1 MSSVTTSTT
10 RRETKSTTNDYDD
23 SLSAVYSY
31 KSHIT
36 PRSTTI
42 SRRNAGPNR
51 TIVQTVYSSSSGYG
65 GAANQG
71 NFLYGGGVPLKPKNA
86 AVVAI
91 AEGREKEKREL
102 SQLNDKFA
110 SYVERVRFLEVHN
123 KKLQME
129 LEALKNRAGGESG
142 KIREMYEIELREA
155 KHLIDETS
163 KDKANA
169 ELKAR
174 TCEEDAERFRKR
186 YADVLNNRNADKA
199 RIDELNKQI
208 ADNEAEINLLKRRLG
223 DLEDEAKRYKIE
235 TQRLLGEIQRI
246 TAELDTETL
255 QRVQLENEKNGLEE
269 ELSFLRQMHAQELE
283 DLRQK
288 SFLDVG
294 LDSSQF
300 FKSELANA
308 IREIRNE
315 YEQING
321 NQRAEMEQWYRM
333 KIQEV
338 QTRGRPEAAD
348 TVIAREETR
357 KLRTAVSDQRR
368 EIANMKARN
377 AELDARIKEIEELLL
392 AEQKDGQALIDEK
405 EIEIKE
411 LRRRQQELLAD
422 YDELTRM
429 KTTLEEEIQ
438 TYRRLLEGEGDK
450 EGLKQVVE
458 GIEERARQQMYNSPA
473 GGAGYQGST
482 SYSFSMQQT
491 SGGGRYT
498 AGNTIASSIGGG
510 GGARSG
516 SSNQSNNSVTKLKF
530 SY

>member
-1 MSSVTTSTT
+1 M
-10 RRETKSTTNDYDD
+10 
-23 SLSAVYSY
+23 
-31 KSHIT
+31 
-36 PRSTTI
+36 
-42 SRRNAGPNR
+42 
-51 TIVQTVYSSSSGYG
+51 
-65 GAANQG
+65 
-71 NFLYGGGVPLKPKNA
+71 
-86 AVVAI
+86 
-91 AEGREKEKREL
+91 
-102 SQLNDKFA
+102 
-110 SYVERVRFLEVHN
+110 
-123 KKLQME
+123 
-129 LEALKNRAGGESG
+129 
-142 KIREMYEIELREA
+142 
-155 KHLIDETS
+155 
-163 KDKANA
+163 
-169 ELKAR
+169 
-174 TCEEDAERFRKR
+174 
-186 YADVLNNRNADKA
+186 
-199 RIDELNKQI
+199 
-208 ADNEAEINLLKRRLG
+208 
-223 DLEDEAKRYKIE
+223 
-235 TQRLLGEIQRI
+235 
-246 TAELDTETL
+246 
-255 QRVQLENEKNGLEE
+255 
-269 ELSFLRQMHAQELE
+269 
-283 DLRQK
+283 
-288 SFLDVG
+288 
-294 LDSSQF
+294 F
-300 FKSELANA
+300 FFFNSELANA

-377 AELDARIKEIEELLL
+377 AELDARIKEIEELLQ

-473 GGAGYQGST
+473 GGAGGYQGAT

-498 AGNTIASSIGGG
+498 AGNTIASSIGAG

-516 SSNQSNNSVTKLKF
+516 SSQQSNSSVTKLKF

>member
-1 MSSVTTSTT
+1 M
-10 RRETKSTTNDYDD
+10 
-23 SLSAVYSY
+23 
-31 KSHIT
+31 
-36 PRSTTI
+36 I
-42 SRRNAGPNR
+42 S
-51 TIVQTVYSSSSGYG
+51 
-65 GAANQG
+65 
-71 NFLYGGGVPLKPKNA
+71 
-86 AVVAI
+86 
-91 AEGREKEKREL
+91 
-102 SQLNDKFA
+102 
-110 SYVERVRFLEVHN
+110 
-123 KKLQME
+123 
-129 LEALKNRAGGESG
+129 
-142 KIREMYEIELREA
+142 
-155 KHLIDETS
+155 
-163 KDKANA
+163 
-169 ELKAR
+169 
-174 TCEEDAERFRKR
+174 
-186 YADVLNNRNADKA
+186 
-199 RIDELNKQI
+199 
-208 ADNEAEINLLKRRLG
+208 
-223 DLEDEAKRYKIE
+223 RYKIE

-246 TAELDTETL
+246 TAELDSETL

-315 YEQING
+315 YEQINN

-348 TVIAREETR
+348 TIIAREETR

-405 EIEIKE
+405 EAEIKE

-438 TYRRLLEGEGDK
+438 TYRRLLEGEGEK

-458 GIEERARQQMYNSPA
+458 GIEERARQQMFNAP
-473 GGAGYQGST
+473 GGSGGSGYGGSN
-482 SYSFSMQQT
+482 SYSFSIQSS
-491 SGGGRYT
+491 SGGGRYVG
-498 AGNTIASSIGGG
+498 GNTIASTISSSTRGSTAAASGGQ
-510 GGARSG
+510 ASTV
-516 SSNQSNNSVTKLKF
+516 SKLKF
-530 SY
+530 AY

>member
-1 MSSVTTSTT
+1 M
-10 RRETKSTTNDYDD
+10 
-23 SLSAVYSY
+23 
-31 KSHIT
+31 
-36 PRSTTI
+36 
-42 SRRNAGPNR
+42 
-51 TIVQTVYSSSSGYG
+51 
-65 GAANQG
+65 
-71 NFLYGGGVPLKPKNA
+71 
-86 AVVAI
+86 
-91 AEGREKEKREL
+91 
-102 SQLNDKFA
+102 
-110 SYVERVRFLEVHN
+110 
-123 KKLQME
+123 
-129 LEALKNRAGGESG
+129 
-142 KIREMYEIELREA
+142 
-155 KHLIDETS
+155 
-163 KDKANA
+163 
-169 ELKAR
+169 
-174 TCEEDAERFRKR
+174 
-186 YADVLNNRNADKA
+186 
-199 RIDELNKQI
+199 
-208 ADNEAEINLLKRRLG
+208 
-223 DLEDEAKRYKIE
+223 
-235 TQRLLGEIQRI
+235 
-246 TAELDTETL
+246 
-255 QRVQLENEKNGLEE
+255 QLENEKNGLEE

-377 AELDARIKEIEELLL
+377 AELDARIKEIEELLM

-405 EIEIKE
+405 ETEIKE
-411 LRRRQQELLAD
+411 LRRRQAELLAD

-458 GIEERARQQMYNSPA
+458 GIEERARQQMYNSPSGGG
-473 GGAGYQGST
+473 GGAGHT

-491 SGGGRYT
+491 SGGGRDT

-510 GGARSG
+510 RSASSHAGG
-516 SSNQSNNSVTKLKF
+516 SSSNNSVTKLKF

>member
-1 MSSVTTSTT
+1 M
-10 RRETKSTTNDYDD
+10 
-23 SLSAVYSY
+23 
-31 KSHIT
+31 
-36 PRSTTI
+36 
-42 SRRNAGPNR
+42 
-51 TIVQTVYSSSSGYG
+51 
-65 GAANQG
+65 
-71 NFLYGGGVPLKPKNA
+71 
-86 AVVAI
+86 
-91 AEGREKEKREL
+91 
-102 SQLNDKFA
+102 
-110 SYVERVRFLEVHN
+110 
-123 KKLQME
+123 
-129 LEALKNRAGGESG
+129 
-142 KIREMYEIELREA
+142 
-155 KHLIDETS
+155 
-163 KDKANA
+163 
-169 ELKAR
+169 
-174 TCEEDAERFRKR
+174 
-186 YADVLNNRNADKA
+186 
-199 RIDELNKQI
+199 
-208 ADNEAEINLLKRRLG
+208 
-223 DLEDEAKRYKIE
+223 
-235 TQRLLGEIQRI
+235 
-246 TAELDTETL
+246 
-255 QRVQLENEKNGLEE
+255 QLENEKNGLEE

-377 AELDARIKEIEELLL
+377 AELDARIKEIEELLM

-405 EIEIKE
+405 ETEIKE
-411 LRRRQQELLAD
+411 LRRRQAELLAD

-458 GIEERARQQMYNSPA
+458 GIEERARQQMYNSPSGGG
-473 GGAGYQGST
+473 GGAGHT

-510 GGARSG
+510 RSASSHAGG
-516 SSNQSNNSVTKLKF
+516 SSSNNSVTKLKF

>member
-1 MSSVTTSTT
+1 MTSQTSSVSSSKI
-10 RRETKSTTNDYDD
+10 RETKTTDYDD
-23 SLSAVYSY
+23 TLSAVYSY
-31 KSHIT
+31 KSHIA

-42 SRRNAGPNR
+42 SRRTHGPGR

-65 GAANQG
+65 AGSGSGAG
-71 NFLYGGGVPLKPKNA
+71 GFLYGGVPMKPKNA

-91 AEGREKEKREL
+91 AENREKEKREL

-169 ELKAR
+169 ELKAKA
-174 TCEEDAERFRKR
+174 CEEDAERFKR
-186 YADVLNNRNADKA
+186 RYNDVLNNRNADKA
-199 RIDELNKQI
+199 RIDDLNKQI

-223 DLEDEAKRYKIE
+223 DLEDEAKRYKVE

-246 TAELDTETL
+246 TAELDSETL

-269 ELSFLRQMHAQELE
+269 ELNFLRQMHTQELE

-315 YEQING
+315 YEQINN

-357 KLRTAVSDQRR
+357 KLRSAVSDQRR

-392 AEQKDGQALIDEK
+392 AEQKDGQALIEEK
-405 EIEIKE
+405 DIEIKE
-411 LRRRQQELLAD
+411 LRRRQSELLAD
-422 YDELTRM
+422 YEELTKM

-438 TYRRLLEGEGDK
+438 TYRRLLEGEGEK

-458 GIEERARQQMYNSPA
+458 GIEERARQTMYNAPV
-473 GGAGYQGST
+473 AGYGGNT
-482 SYSFSMQQT
+482 SYSFSIQST
-491 SGGGRYT
+491 AGGGRYT
-498 AGNTIASSIGGG
+498 AGNTIASS
-510 GGARSG
+510 ARS
-516 SSNQSNNSVTKLKF
+516 SSSGNTLSGGTVSKLKF
-530 SY
+530 AY

>member
-1 MSSVTTSTT
+1 
-10 RRETKSTTNDYDD
+10 
-23 SLSAVYSY
+23 
-31 KSHIT
+31 
-36 PRSTTI
+36 
-42 SRRNAGPNR
+42 
-51 TIVQTVYSSSSGYG
+51 
-65 GAANQG
+65 
-71 NFLYGGGVPLKPKNA
+71 
-86 AVVAI
+86 
-91 AEGREKEKREL
+91 
-102 SQLNDKFA
+102 
-110 SYVERVRFLEVHN
+110 
-123 KKLQME
+123 
-129 LEALKNRAGGESG
+129 
-142 KIREMYEIELREA
+142 
-155 KHLIDETS
+155 
-163 KDKANA
+163 
-169 ELKAR
+169 
-174 TCEEDAERFRKR
+174 
-186 YADVLNNRNADKA
+186 
-199 RIDELNKQI
+199 
-208 ADNEAEINLLKRRLG
+208 
-223 DLEDEAKRYKIE
+223 
-235 TQRLLGEIQRI
+235 
-246 TAELDTETL
+246 
-255 QRVQLENEKNGLEE
+255 
-269 ELSFLRQMHAQELE
+269 
-283 DLRQK
+283 
-288 SFLDVG
+288 
-294 LDSSQF
+294 
-300 FKSELANA
+300 LANA

-405 EIEIKE
+405 ESEIKE

-516 SSNQSNNSVTKLKF
+516 SSNQSNSSVTKLKF